1 MGTPVKVRFQEAEER
16 PKVLEEL
23 GQRLQHYAKI
33 AADFRSKV
41 GAGLSPQDR
50 FDFAST
56 WPQNLYPNKCCSVRA
71 VGVLDQGGFEL
82 GESGSE

>member
-33 AADFRSKV
+33 AADFRGKV
-41 GAGLSPQDR
+41 GAALIPGSDLDL
-50 FDFAST
+50 ANM
-56 WPQNLYPNKCCSVRA
+56 WPRISMLNTFCSVRN
-71 VGVLDQGGFEL
+71 QGGFEL
-82 GESGSE
+82 RERGSE